1 MARHGKQTKKQTKTR
16 TRKKRKG
23 NGFLHN
29 GVSSIKKT
37 TGKVLPGIKTNFEKI
52 GSDVIQMT
60 VPAAKNGA
68 QNLFNVVGLTKK
80 GTKKSKKSKKSKNKS
95 SKTRGLRK

>member
-1 MARHGKQTKKQTKTR
+1 MDRHGKQTKKQTKTRTR

-52 GSDVIQMT
+52 GSNVIQMT

-80 GTKKSKKSKKSKNKS
+80 GTKKSKKSKNKS